1 MNVGWRVGADT
12 RFRRGEAGWLRSIT
26 RMSEASR
33 HVEFEACFNFRDL
46 GGYETADGRRVRW
59 NVLYRSDTLH
69 RLTATDI
76 QQFDVLGLR
85 TVIDLRS
92 GTELEDHGQFVAA
105 NANVAWHHVPML
117 DSVKLAPRDPSEL
130 AAGFA
135 QPLAPGEGYVRIAE
149 EFSGSVARA
158 FDVLSGD
165 DALPAVFHCTS
176 GKDRTG
182 IIAAAVLDFLGVPDD
197 VIAADYVLTERARA
211 RSTTWIEANEPAFAA
226 LLAQI
231 PPERRVVRP
240 ETILGFLVGIR
251 SKYGSVAEFL
261 AELGVP
267 EGRLDALRERLLEKS
282 PWADPGGAG

>member
-1 MNVGWRVGADT
+1 
-12 RFRRGEAGWLRSIT
+12 
-26 RMSEASR
+26 MSEASR

-135 QPLAPGEGYVRIAE
+135 QPLEPGEGYVRIAE
-149 EFSGSVARA
+149 EFGGSVARV
-158 FDVLSGD
+158 FDVLSSD
-165 DALPAVFHCTS
+165 DALPRCSTAPPGRIERGSSRPRSSTFSGYPTTS
-176 GKDRTG
+176 SPPTTSSRS
-182 IIAAAVLDFLGVPDD
+182 
-197 VIAADYVLTERARA
+197 EARA